1 MYCSWIVL
9 GEQIDKQRWVNSII
23 EPAIR
28 SGNVERFDVLAHTS
42 EKKKERTIDLADTDD
57 EHHCDTKGS
66 RKRKRIKK
74 VKRSENN
81 DEGLIDTD
89 DENEDDKKR
98 KTRIKR
104 KELPT
109 VEATMSKKDKMEY
122 RVAKK
127 QKEKKEKDIELSNL
141 MKNKSWDTGIGKQ
154 RRTGTFNDNILS
166 SLERKYS
173 EVPNDAG
180 VRKKTAKKKRR

>member
-1 MYCSWIVL
+1 V
-9 GEQIDKQRWVNSII
+9 DSII

-28 SGNVERFDVLAHTS
+28 SGKVERFDGLTHRS
-42 EKKKERTIDLADTDD
+42 EMKKERTSDLGDTDN
-57 EHHCDTKGS
+57 ERQGDTKGN

-74 VKRSENN
+74 VRRSENS

-89 DENEDDKKR
+89 EENEEDKKR
-98 KTRIKR
+98 NARIKR

-109 VEATMSKKDKMEY
+109 VEATMSKKDRMEY

-141 MKNKSWDTGIGKQ
+141 MKNKSWDSGIGKQ
-154 RRTGTFNDNILS
+154 RRTGTFNDNLLS